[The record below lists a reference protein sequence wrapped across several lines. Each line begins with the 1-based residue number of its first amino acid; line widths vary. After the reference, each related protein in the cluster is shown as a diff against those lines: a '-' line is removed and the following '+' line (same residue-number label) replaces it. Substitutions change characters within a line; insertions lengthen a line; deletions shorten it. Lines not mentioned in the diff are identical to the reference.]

1 MQEDGLISREGRGGS
16 IYGQQFT
23 VMCLVCLPL
32 MATVHDMN
40 NIKCIAFA
48 DEQKKN

>member
-1 MQEDGLISREGRGGS
+1 MQEDGLISREGRGELNLWAAV
-16 IYGQQFT
+16 Y